1 MKIRDSVLSS
11 LFIYSTRS
19 QHQPLRYFQSN
30 KNGLNDRRLANY
42 SVAYEETQSNRVS
55 DFRDIVCSLFVS
67 IEIGMSCIML
77 ASDLHFILQK
87 KTHTHTHKTKQQQQ
101 KTRIHIISLTLYWP
115 VLTKIWC
122 MDMSTD
128 IWLLTFQKHITV
140 TTVLLGFYLYTMYL
154 PIFLNLRGEL
164 QRPSQEF
171 WGTVE

>member
-19 QHQPLRYFQSN
+19 QHQPQRYFQSN

-67 IEIGMSCIML
+67 IEIGMSCIIL

-87 KTHTHTHKTKQQQQ
+87 KTHTHTHKTKK
-101 KTRIHIISLTLYWP
+101 KTTTTKNTYPHHISY
-115 VLTKIWC
+115 
-122 MDMSTD
+122 
-128 IWLLTFQKHITV
+128 
-140 TTVLLGFYLYTMYL
+140 TVLACADQ
-154 PIFLNLRGEL
+154 NLVYGY
-164 QRPSQEF
+164 
-171 WGTVE
+171 VY